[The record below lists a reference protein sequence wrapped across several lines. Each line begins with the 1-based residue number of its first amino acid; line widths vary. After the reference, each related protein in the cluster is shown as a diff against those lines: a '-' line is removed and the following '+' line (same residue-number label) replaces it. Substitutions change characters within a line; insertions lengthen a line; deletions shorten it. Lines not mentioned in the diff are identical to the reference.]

1 MTYTIAEHHDEDEDE
16 DEDDDRP
23 MFSLVTGQ
31 YRSAKRYGGEQTQ
44 PESIPGSSDVVLRN
58 QDGTVAVMADSAR
71 GAFTPPD
78 HVLQL
83 TEKPSRTPAQ
93 FLQARSFRGL
103 ETRIGQDAPSVLEQG
118 RSGIARSYEED
129 KQ

>member
-1 MTYTIAEHHDEDEDE
+1 
-16 DEDDDRP
+16 

-44 PESIPGSSDVVLRN
+44 PESISGSSDVVLRN
-58 QDGTVAVMADSAR
+58 QDGTVAVMADSA
-71 GAFTPPD
+71 GGTPIPL
-78 HVLQL
+78 HNGLQL
-83 TEKPSRTPAQ
+83 TDNSPPTPAQ
-93 FLQARSFRGL
+93 FLQARSFKGL